1 MFTLV
6 QHEKEFAHDLGDN
19 IYCDDVSIRIIRN
32 TSKKE
37 LIELL
42 QQKHLIKSTFFSFNA
57 FNALAYI
64 EVDPKQV
71 DALQEGSSYVD
82 PFYDTTHYGICPIA
96 LICDSI
102 EPYDK
107 RVKYDHYLLEMAH
120 DREWKHQDELVEKLK
135 NNYSGREAATLYD
148 YLSND
153 YLRLHLGLGYTGM
166 CYPSDGHAGMTI
178 GLIDIENTTDK
189 ILCFV
194 REWYNK

>member
-1 MFTLV
+1 MLSLV
-6 QHEKEFAHDLGDN
+6 QHEKLFDHGYGDN
-19 IYCDDVSIRIIRN
+19 IYCDDMCLQIIRN
-32 TSKKE
+32 ASKKE

-57 FNALAYI
+57 FNALVYI
-64 EVDPKQV
+64 DVGLKQV
-71 DALQEGSSYVD
+71 DALQKGSSYVD
-82 PFYDTTHYGICPIA
+82 PFYGTTHYGICPVA

-107 RVKYDHYLLEMAH
+107 RVKYDNYLLEMAH
-120 DREWKHQDELVEKLK
+120 DRDWKRQDELVEKLE

-148 YLSND
+148 HLSND
-153 YLRLHLGLGYTGM
+153 YIRLHLGLGYTSM
-166 CYPSDGHAGMTI
+166 CHPSDGHAGMTI